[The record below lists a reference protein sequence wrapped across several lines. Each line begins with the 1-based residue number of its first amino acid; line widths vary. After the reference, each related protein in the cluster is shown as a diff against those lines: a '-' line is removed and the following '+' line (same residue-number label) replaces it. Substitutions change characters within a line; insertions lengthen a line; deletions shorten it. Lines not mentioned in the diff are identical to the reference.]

1 MLVKRRG
8 RGASVQPPDVAG
20 VAEQVVLQRVAAVAV
35 LVIQLQ
41 TAVLVRQECP
51 AVTKPS
57 RGLYDRRGMRVQSAP
72 RSPGEGWTARSNPR
86 PHVTT
91 EHSKRGCPETSPGIT
106 VNAHRIQDLGHRID
120 IKYLRKTFYSDF
132 G

>member
-41 TAVLVRQECP
+41 TAVLGEARMSGGDETKQRAVRPTRNVGAERP
-51 AVTKPS
+51 ALPGG
-57 RGLYDRRGMRVQSAP
+57 GLDRTVQPPATCHYRALETGLP
-72 RSPGEGWTARSNPR
+72 RNEPGYHCKCTPDPR
-86 PHVTT
+86 
-91 EHSKRGCPETSPGIT
+91 
-106 VNAHRIQDLGHRID
+106 
-120 IKYLRKTFYSDF
+120 LRT
-132 G
+132 